1 MRKIIAIAIIAIA
14 SPAAAQTACFS
25 GDYGCQ
31 HRQTHDRMHEFHMQL
46 NGVYG
51 AQPVQPYVPQPSRRV
66 YDDYDAVLGILRDR
80 RERRER

>member
-14 SPAAAQTACFS
+14 SPAAAQTVCFS

-46 NGVYG
+46 NG